1 MKAGGAAVLGIL
13 VATLAAPADAARA
26 DRTKPTT
33 PTNLRVVGTTPYS
46 VTLAWNPSTD
56 NSGSFHYVIC
66 CANVSSQTAPGNVS
80 TFTYTAGLEA
90 GRSFTLRIV
99 AVDEAGNYSAYSNT
113 VTFTLPRDT
122 TAPTRPAVSVTG
134 VGPRHVSLAW
144 SSTDNSPNLWY
155 FVTMNGAVIRSADR
169 ATSAIIPLL
178 ANQTTY
184 VFTVQA
190 FDFGGNWSPVSEP
203 VEATTTAANP
213 DDVTAPTTPANF
225 YGNNLDGCET
235 ELSWSESTDDL
246 DPQWQIE
253 YQIFVNDVYDHSLA
267 LRYARTIVY
276 GTLTGANTFSI
287 VAVDTAGNRSEA
299 ATATVDLTCGP

>member
-1 MKAGGAAVLGIL
+1 
-13 VATLAAPADAARA
+13 
-26 DRTKPTT
+26 
-33 PTNLRVVGTTPYS
+33 
-46 VTLAWNPSTD
+46 
-56 NSGSFHYVIC
+56 
-66 CANVSSQTAPGNVS
+66 
-80 TFTYTAGLEA
+80 
-90 GRSFTLRIV
+90 
-99 AVDEAGNYSAYSNT
+99 VDEAGNYSGYSNS

-122 TAPTRPAVSVTG
+122 VAPTKPAVSVTG

-144 SSTDNSPNLWY
+144 SSTDNGPNLWY

>member
-1 MKAGGAAVLGIL
+1 
-13 VATLAAPADAARA
+13 
-26 DRTKPTT
+26 
-33 PTNLRVVGTTPYS
+33 
-46 VTLAWNPSTD
+46 
-56 NSGSFHYVIC
+56 
-66 CANVSSQTAPGNVS
+66 
-80 TFTYTAGLEA
+80 
-90 GRSFTLRIV
+90 
-99 AVDEAGNYSAYSNT
+99 
-113 VTFTLPRDT
+113 
-122 TAPTRPAVSVTG
+122 
-134 VGPRHVSLAW
+134 
-144 SSTDNSPNLWY
+144 
-155 FVTMNGAVIRSADR
+155 MNGAVIRSADR
-169 ATSAIIPLL
+169 GTSAIIPLL

-190 FDFGGNWSPVSEP
+190 FDFGGNRSPVSDP

>member
-1 MKAGGAAVLGIL
+1 MKSGVLCILIAA
-13 VATLAAPADAARA
+13 LAAPAAAA
-26 DRTKPTT
+26 KVDRQKPTT
-33 PTNLRVVGTTPYS
+33 PTNLRVVATGPYS
-46 VTLAWNPSTD
+46 VTLTWNPSTD

-90 GRSFTLRIV
+90 GRSFTLRMV
-99 AVDEAGNYSAYSNT
+99 AVDAAGNYSGYSNS

-122 TAPTRPAVSVTG
+122 TAPTKPLVSVTD
-134 VGPRHVSLAW
+134 VGPRHVTLAW

-178 ANQTTY
+178 ANETTY
-184 VFTVQA
+184 AFTVRA
-190 FDFGGNWSPVSEP
+190 HDFGGNSSPVSDP
-203 VEATTTAANP
+203 VSATTTAANP

-253 YQIFVNDVYDHSLA
+253 YQIFVNGVYDHSLA
-267 LRYARTIVY
+267 LRYKRTIVY
-276 GTLTGANTFSI
+276 GTLTGPNTFSI
-287 VAVDTAGNRSEA
+287 VAVDTAGNASVPAE
-299 ATATVDLTCGP
+299 ATVDLFCGP

>member
-1 MKAGGAAVLGIL
+1 MKRGVFCILIAA
-13 VATLAAPADAARA
+13 LAAPAAAAAKA
-26 DRTKPTT
+26 DRQRPTT
-33 PTNLRVVGTTPYS
+33 PTNLRVVATGPYS
-46 VTLAWNPSTD
+46 VTLTWNPSTD

-66 CANVSSQTAPGNVS
+66 CANVSSQTAPQTAS

-99 AVDEAGNYSAYSNT
+99 AVDAAGNYSGYSNS

-122 TAPTRPAVSVTG
+122 VAPTTPVVSVTG

-144 SSTDNSPNLWY
+144 SSTDNGPNLWY

-169 ATSAIIPLL
+169 ATSAIVPLL

-184 VFTVQA
+184 EFTVRA
-190 FDFGGNWSPVSEP
+190 HDFGGNASPVSDP
-203 VEATTTAANP
+203 ISATTTAANP

-276 GTLTGANTFSI
+276 GTSTGANTFSI
-287 VAVDTAGNRSEA
+287 VAVDTAGNKSEA
-299 ATATVDLTCGP
+299 ATTTVDLTCGP